1 VDIIRLPLR
10 GRCRGNGRFPYTEM
24 TGVRQDHR

>member
-1 VDIIRLPLR
+1 
-10 GRCRGNGRFPYTEM
+10 M